1 MKLSLEKPEK
11 QLKNKVWRMNRAK
24 VLAKRDLKRNKRKL
38 RIRSKISGTAE
49 FPRVSIFK
57 SNRFISAQAIDD
69 VAGHTLA
76 HVDGSALKIASNKEG
91 AVKAA
96 EIFAEKLKEAKI
108 EKVKFDKNGYQYHGV
123 VKAFADALRD
133 NGIKL

>member
-1 MKLSLEKPEK
+1 
-11 QLKNKVWRMNRAK
+11 MNRAK
-24 VLAKRDLKRNKRKL
+24 ELAKRNLTRLKRKR
-38 RIRSKISGTAE
+38 RIRGKISGTAD

-57 SNRFISAQAIDD
+57 SNKYISAQAIDD
-69 VAGHTLA
+69 VAGNTLA

-96 EIFAEKLKEAKI
+96 AIFAEKLKEAGI

>member
-1 MKLSLEKPEK
+1 
-11 QLKNKVWRMNRAK
+11 MNRAK
-24 VLAKRDLKRNKRKL
+24 ELAKRDLRRVKRK
-38 RIRSKISGTAE
+38 RKIRGRISGTAD

-57 SNRFISAQAIDD
+57 SNKYISAQAIDD
-69 VAGHTLA
+69 VKGHTLA
-76 HVDGSALKIASNKEG
+76 HVDGSALKITSNKEG

-96 EIFAEKLKEAKI
+96 GIFAEKLKAAGI
-108 EKVKFDKNGYQYHGV
+108 ETVRFDKNGYQYHGV

>member
-1 MKLSLEKPEK
+1 
-11 QLKNKVWRMNRAK
+11 MNRAK
-24 VLAKRDLKRNKRKL
+24 ELAKRNLRRTKRKL
-38 RIRSKISGTAE
+38 RIRGKISGCAD

-57 SNRFISAQAIDD
+57 SNKYISAQAIDD
-69 VAGHTLA
+69 VVGHTLA
-76 HVDGSALKIASNKEG
+76 HIDGSVEKIPANKEG

-96 EIFAEKLKEAKI
+96 TIFAEKLKSAGI

-123 VKAFADALRD
+123 IKAFADALRD

>member
-1 MKLSLEKPEK
+1 
-11 QLKNKVWRMNRAK
+11 MNRAK
-24 VLAKRDLKRNKRKL
+24 ELAKRDLRRLKRKR
-38 RIRSKISGTAE
+38 RIRGKISGTAD

-57 SNRFISAQAIDD
+57 SNKYISAQAIDD

-76 HVDGSALKIASNKEG
+76 HVDGSALKIAANKEG
-91 AVKAA
+91 AAKAA
-96 EIFAEKLKEAKI
+96 NAFAEKLKAAGI

-123 VKAFADALRD
+123 VKVFADTLRD

>member
-1 MKLSLEKPEK
+1 
-11 QLKNKVWRMNRAK
+11 MNRAK
-24 VLAKRDLKRNKRKL
+24 ELAKRNLQKLKRKR
-38 RIRSKISGTAE
+38 RIRGKISGTAD
-49 FPRVSIFK
+49 FPRVSVFK
-57 SNRFISAQAIDD
+57 SNRYISAQAIDD

-76 HVDGSALKIASNKEG
+76 HVDGSALKIASNKDG

-96 EIFAEKLKEAKI
+96 EIFAKKLQEAGI

-123 VKAFADALRD
+123 VKVFADTLRD

>member
-1 MKLSLEKPEK
+1 
-11 QLKNKVWRMNRAK
+11 MNRSK
-24 VLAKRDLKRNKRKL
+24 VLAKKSLKRQKRKL
-38 RIRSKISGTAE
+38 RIRGKISGCAN
-49 FPRVSIFK
+49 FPRASVFK
-57 SNRFISAQAIDD
+57 SNKFISAQAIDD
-69 VAGHTLA
+69 VSGHTLA

-96 EIFAEKLKEAKI
+96 EVFATKLKEAGI

-123 VKAFADALRD
+123 IKVFADALRD

>member
-1 MKLSLEKPEK
+1 
-11 QLKNKVWRMNRAK
+11 MNRAK
-24 VLAKRDLKRNKRKL
+24 ELAKRNLTRLKRKR
-38 RIRSKISGTAE
+38 RIRGKISGTAD
-49 FPRVSIFK
+49 FPRVSLFK

-69 VAGHTLA
+69 VAGNTLA

-96 EIFAEKLKEAKI
+96 AVFAEKLKEAGI
-108 EKVKFDKNGYQYHGV
+108 EKVKFDKNGYQYQGV

-133 NGIKL
+133 NGIKV

>member
-1 MKLSLEKPEK
+1 
-11 QLKNKVWRMNRAK
+11 MNRAK
-24 VLAKRDLKRNKRKL
+24 VLAKKSLKRNKRKL
-38 RIRSKISGTAE
+38 RIRGKISGTAE

-69 VAGHTLA
+69 VAGHTLV
-76 HVDGSALKIASNKEG
+76 HVDGSALKITSNKEG

-108 EKVKFDKNGYQYHGV
+108 EQVKFDKNGYQYHGV

-133 NGIKL
+133 SGIKL

>member
-1 MKLSLEKPEK
+1 
-11 QLKNKVWRMNRAK
+11 MNRAK
-24 VLAKRDLKRNKRKL
+24 ELAKRNLQKLKRKR
-38 RIRSKISGTAE
+38 RIRGKISGTAD
-49 FPRVSIFK
+49 FPRVSVFK
-57 SNRFISAQAIDD
+57 SNRYISAQAIDD

-91 AVKAA
+91 AKKAA
-96 EIFAEKLKEAKI
+96 ELFAGKLKEAGI

>member
-1 MKLSLEKPEK
+1 
-11 QLKNKVWRMNRAK
+11 MNRAK
-24 VLAKRDLKRNKRKL
+24 ELAKINLRKLKRKS
-38 RIRSKISGTAE
+38 RIRGKVSGTAD
-49 FPRVSIFK
+49 FPRVSVFK
-57 SNRFISAQAIDD
+57 SNKFISAQAIDD

-96 EIFAEKLKEAKI
+96 TIFAEKLKEAGI
-108 EKVKFDKNGYQYHGV
+108 EQVKFDKNGYQYHGV

>member
-1 MKLSLEKPEK
+1 
-11 QLKNKVWRMNRAK
+11 MNRAK
-24 VLAKRDLKRNKRKL
+24 ELAKKNLRRQKRKL
-38 RIRSKISGTAE
+38 RIRGKISGTAD
-49 FPRVSIFK
+49 FPRVTIFK
-57 SNRFISAQAIDD
+57 SNRYFSAQAIDD
-69 VAGHTLA
+69 VKGHTLA

-91 AVKAA
+91 AKKVGELFAA
-96 EIFAEKLKEAKI
+96 KLKDAGI

>member
-1 MKLSLEKPEK
+1 
-11 QLKNKVWRMNRAK
+11 MNRK
-24 VLAKRDLKRNKRKL
+24 KELAQRDLKRLKRKK
-38 RIRSKISGTAE
+38 RIRGRIFGTAE

-57 SNRFISAQAIDD
+57 SNRFIYAQAIDD
-69 VAGHTLA
+69 VKGHTLA
-76 HVDGSALKIASNKEG
+76 HVDGSALKIASNKDG

-108 EKVKFDKNGYQYHGV
+108 EQVKFDKNGYQYHGV

>member
-1 MKLSLEKPEK
+1 
-11 QLKNKVWRMNRAK
+11 MNRAK
-24 VLAKRDLKRNKRKL
+24 VLAKKSLKRQKRKL
-38 RIRSKISGTAE
+38 RIRGKISGCAE

-69 VAGHTLA
+69 IKGQTLA

-96 EIFAEKLKEAKI
+96 EIFASKLKEAGI

-123 VKAFADALRD
+123 IEAFANALRD

>member
-1 MKLSLEKPEK
+1 
-11 QLKNKVWRMNRAK
+11 MNRAK
-24 VLAKRDLKRNKRKL
+24 ELAKRNLKRLKRKT
-38 RIRSKISGTAE
+38 RIRGKISGCPE

-57 SNRFISAQAIDD
+57 SNKFISAQAIDD
-69 VAGHTLA
+69 VAGNTLA

-96 EIFAEKLKEAKI
+96 TLFAEKLKEAGI